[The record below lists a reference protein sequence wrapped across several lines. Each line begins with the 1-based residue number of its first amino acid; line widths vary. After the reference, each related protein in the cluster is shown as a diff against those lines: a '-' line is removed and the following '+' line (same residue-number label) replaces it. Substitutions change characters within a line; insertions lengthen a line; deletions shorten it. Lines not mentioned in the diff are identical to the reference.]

1 MFTEMTQRFDND
13 QKKVVVEMGMRSMLD
28 VKFANLVNYVCEWLG
43 SIYEPKSREFV
54 IPGRG
59 RLLLDEESIFETLGV
74 PKGTLVVP
82 YRVDS
87 DAQQRLFS
95 QLFLGQ
101 DSIQLTS
108 NLAKSI
114 GEMRTSDDV

>member
-1 MFTEMTQRFDND
+1 MQKAPRNRGSHKMYAQLIKDFDDN
-13 QKKVVVEMGMRSMLD
+13 QKQAVIDMGMKSMLD
-28 VKFANLVNYVCEWLG
+28 VKCTNLVNPVCEWLG

-95 QLFLGQ
+95 Q
-101 DSIQLTS
+101 
-108 NLAKSI
+108 
-114 GEMRTSDDV
+114 